1 MAELPVTGA
10 RDGQVASDG
19 NAYTLLFLPLS
30 LIETAVM
37 AASAAIQA
45 RRFNLDLFGA
55 TVLGVVT
62 AVGGGTLRDLLLGLT
77 PVFWIS
83 DLRFLMVV
91 VPSSL
96 LSFFV
101 TARMPAGNGRRL
113 ALLMYLDAV
122 GLALFTL
129 TGVQVALEAGVAPV
143 LTIVIGCVTGTAGGM
158 IRDLLCNITPSVL
171 REDLYATIS
180 LAGGAAYLAF
190 SQFMGESTATL
201 VTFGLILLARLV
213 VLWMNPPCPDEET
226 SRN

>member
-1 MAELPVTGA
+1 ME
-10 RDGQVASDG
+10 
-19 NAYTLLFLPLS
+19 TLSILFVPLS
-30 LIETAVM
+30 LIATAVM

-83 DLRFLMVV
+83 DLRFLLVA

-101 TARMPAGNGRRL
+101 AARMPTGNGRRL

-180 LAGGAAYLAF
+180 LVGGAAYLAI
-190 SQFMGESTATL
+190 SQFLGESMATL

-213 VLWMNPPCPDEET
+213 VLWMNPPKPDDET
-226 SRN
+226 ART

>member
-1 MAELPVTGA
+1 ME
-10 RDGQVASDG
+10 
-19 NAYTLLFLPLS
+19 TLSILFVPLS
-30 LIETAVM
+30 LIATAVM

-83 DLRFLMVV
+83 DLRFLLVA

-96 LSFFV
+96 LSFV
-101 TARMPAGNGRRL
+101 IAARMPTGNGRRL

-180 LAGGAAYLAF
+180 LVGGAAYLAF
-190 SQFMGESTATL
+190 SQFLGETMATL

-213 VLWMNPPCPDEET
+213 VLWVNPPKPDDEA
-226 SRN
+226 SRS

>member
-1 MAELPVTGA
+1 MEAL
-10 RDGQVASDG
+10 SI
-19 NAYTLLFLPLS
+19 LFVPLS
-30 LIETAVM
+30 LVATAVM

-62 AVGGGTLRDLLLGLT
+62 AVGGGTLRDLFLGIT

-83 DLRFLMVV
+83 DLRFLLVA

-101 TARMPAGNGRRL
+101 AARMPSGNGWRL
-113 ALLMYLDAV
+113 SLLMYLDAV

-129 TGVQVALEAGVAPV
+129 TGLQVALQAGVTPV

-180 LAGGAAYLAF
+180 LAGGAAYLAL
-190 SQFMGESTATL
+190 SRWLGEPTATL
-201 VTFGLILLARLV
+201 AAFLLILSARFL
-213 VLWMNPPCPDEET
+213 VLWIHPPKSAQDA
-226 SRN
+226 SRG

>member
-1 MAELPVTGA
+1 
-10 RDGQVASDG
+10 
-19 NAYTLLFLPLS
+19 
-30 LIETAVM
+30 M

-83 DLRFLMVV
+83 DLRFLLVA

-101 TARMPAGNGRRL
+101 AARMPTGNGRRL

-180 LAGGAAYLAF
+180 LVGGAAYLVF
-190 SQFMGESTATL
+190 LQFLGEPAATL
-201 VTFGLILLARLV
+201 TTFGLILLARLV
-213 VLWMNPPCPDEET
+213 VLRMNPPTPDDEAPRT
-226 SRN
+226 

>member
-1 MAELPVTGA
+1 MESL
-10 RDGQVASDG
+10 
-19 NAYTLLFLPLS
+19 TLLFVPLS
-30 LIETAVM
+30 LIATAVM

-83 DLRFLMVV
+83 DLRFLMVA

-101 TARMPAGNGRRL
+101 AARMPTGNGRRL

-201 VTFGLILLARLV
+201 VTFGLILFARLV
-213 VLWMNPPCPDEET
+213 VLWMNPPRPDEET

>member
-1 MAELPVTGA
+1 ME
-10 RDGQVASDG
+10 
-19 NAYTLLFLPLS
+19 TLSILFVPLS
-30 LIETAVM
+30 LIATAVM

-83 DLRFLMVV
+83 DLRFLLVA

-101 TARMPAGNGRRL
+101 AARMPTGNGRRL

-190 SQFMGESTATL
+190 SQFLGETMAAL
-201 VTFGLILLARLV
+201 FTFGIILLARLV
-213 VLWMNPPCPDEET
+213 VLWMNPPKPDDEAFRT
-226 SRN
+226 

>member
-1 MAELPVTGA
+1 MESLTI
-10 RDGQVASDG
+10 
-19 NAYTLLFLPLS
+19 LFVPLS
-30 LIETAVM
+30 LIATAVM

-62 AVGGGTLRDLLLGLT
+62 AVGGGTLRDLLLGIT

-83 DLRFLMVV
+83 DLRFLLVA
-91 VPSSL
+91 VPSAL
-96 LSFFV
+96 LSFLV
-101 TARMPAGNGRRL
+101 AARMPTGNGRRL

-171 REDLYATIS
+171 REDLYATLS

-190 SQFMGESTATL
+190 SRFLGESMATL

-213 VLWMNPPCPDEET
+213 VLWLHPPKPDEGA

>member
-1 MAELPVTGA
+1 
-10 RDGQVASDG
+10 
-19 NAYTLLFLPLS
+19 
-30 LIETAVM
+30 M

-83 DLRFLMVV
+83 DLRFLMVA

-101 TARMPAGNGRRL
+101 AARMPTGNGRRL

-213 VLWMNPPCPDEET
+213 VLWMNPPRPDEET